1 MTQSDKSSSAMVL
14 FEIDTPPNVSLNADG
29 GAHRGNRLVK
39 NRRSKVINATRIIGI
54 LYEALERPFRIDSDW
69 IERVMDKISIE
80 DPELVVLLKAKAIE
94 IREELKIKRSKSYE
108 PSIF

>member
-1 MTQSDKSSSAMVL
+1 MAWRTSVKSECHYYYY
-14 FEIDTPPNVSLNADG
+14 F
-29 GAHRGNRLVK
+29 
-39 NRRSKVINATRIIGI
+39 
-54 LYEALERPFRIDSDW
+54 ERPFRIDSDW

-94 IREELKIKRSKSYE
+94 IREELKMKRSKSYE